1 MKATRRAMFA
11 LGVWLSLGA
20 GAQAAEFRAYSA
32 EALATAQA
40 ENRPIVVAAHANW
53 CPTCRAQAPI
63 LRQLAESPQYENL
76 LVLTLNFDRQARE
89 RRALGIRQQSTL
101 IAFHGAR
108 ERMRSVGD
116 TDPQSIG
123 ALFQSAMR

>member
-1 MKATRRAMFA
+1 MKAAKRAILA
-11 LGVWLSLGA
+11 LGVWLALGA
-20 GAQAAEFRAYSA
+20 GAEAAEFRAFSA
-32 EALATAQA
+32 EALAAAQA
-40 ENRPIVVAAHANW
+40 QSRPIIVAAHANW
-53 CPTCRAQAPI
+53 CPTCRAQAPL
-63 LRQLAESPQYENL
+63 LRQLASDPRYENL
-76 LVLTLNFDRQARE
+76 LVLTLNFDRQAQE

-123 ALFQSAMR
+123 ALFQSALR

>member
-1 MKATRRAMFA
+1 MKMVRRAFIA
-11 LGVWLSLGA
+11 LAAWISLGA
-20 GAQAAEFRAYSA
+20 LAQAVEFRAFSA

-40 ENRPIVVAAHANW
+40 EGRPIVVAAHANW

-63 LRQLAESPQYENL
+63 LRRVAGDPQYESL
-76 LVLTLNFDRQARE
+76 IVFTLDYDRQARE

-101 IAFHGAR
+101 IAYRGGH
-108 ERMRSVGD
+108 ESSRSVGD

-123 ALFQSAMR
+123 ALFQSTMR